1 MAEANLNIKVRLQN
15 LVSGEMNKIKQEFG
29 ELKNFKQD
37 WVSLTAKVY
46 LFTNAI
52 RTASRFLSGFVNA
65 AVKEEDAIL
74 RLRNAIQLNGEQVDR
89 VSKKY
94 VEFARSMQKATR
106 YGDDD
111 VMELMQQLISVGG
124 VTEDQMERAA
134 KAAMDFA
141 TATGRDLKTAAL
153 TVGKAMGGFTG
164 ELSRYGII
172 LGDNIPASQKATRA
186 LEEMEKKFGGMAQQD
201 VNSYGGSLA
210 QLKNSFG
217 DLQEAIG
224 GFITKSPAIM
234 DAVQEITK
242 TFTEWAGAI
251 EKITGKENS
260 FEYYSKELDRIDK
273 RIANIWIDTGK
284 WFYSEKE
291 AKKDLIKLEDK
302 RLEILEK
309 MKGAAVDIGMISGV
323 KDISDVEKPLE
334 ETRKGLK
341 DLIDMEKLAEHA
353 AKNIQDAFSEF
364 FFKAFKGEMD
374 NLKDIFASF
383 GNSILQLFAQI
394 AAFQTMKMM
403 LGKVGFFSSFFSSN
417 TQGFAI
423 GTNYVPQTGLYPL
436 HRGETVTPAGNVRAG
451 GGVTINV
458 NQAITAWDASDVYRN
473 RKSLA
478 DAVAYEIQSNGNIR
492 SAIQQYT

>member
-15 LVSGEMNKIKQEFG
+15 LVSGEMNKIKQGFG
-29 ELKNFKQD
+29 GLKNFKQD

-94 VEFARSMQKATR
+94 VEFAQSMQNATR

-172 LGDNIPASQKATRA
+172 LDANIPAQEKAIKA
-186 LEEMEKKFGGMAQQD
+186 LEAMEKQFGGMAQQD

-210 QLKNSFG
+210 QLKNAFG
-217 DLQEAIG
+217 DLQESIG
-224 GFITKSPAIM
+224 RYITESDRWKGVLDDLKFSVEWWTNWLDKDHSEKKTPVYWLQKDLEKVNKEIEKQEKRTRQALFDQEPAI
-234 DAVQEITK
+234 
-242 TFTEWAGAI
+242 
-251 EKITGKENS
+251 
-260 FEYYSKELDRIDK
+260 
-273 RIANIWIDTGK
+273 
-284 WFYSEKE
+284 
-291 AKKDLIKLEDK
+291 K
-302 RLEILEK
+302 RLEALQQKRLSIVQAINLEHK
-309 MKGAAVDIGMISGV
+309 LEQQNIQNLEPIVVKGTKA
-323 KDISDVEKPLE
+323 VEKSVE
-334 ETRKGLK
+334 SFKM
-341 DLIDMEKLAEHA
+341 MESVADQT
-353 AKNIQDAFSEF
+353 AKNIQNSFSEF
-364 FFKAFKGEMD
+364 FFKAFKGEMN
-374 NLKDIFASF
+374 NLKDIVTSF
-383 GNSILQLFAQI
+383 GDAMLQMLAQM
-394 AAFQTMKMM
+394 AAFQSMKMM
-403 LGKVGFFSSFFSSN
+403 FGKVGWFSDFFSK
-417 TQGFAI
+417 GFAT

-473 RKSLA
+473 RKTLA
-478 DAVAYEIQSNGNIR
+478 DAVAYEIQSNGSIR